1 MKLDFGYGNTI
12 QTVEVPDGNLIAEL
26 HSNPIDH
33 ERNGVSAVDY
43 ALQNPIGAQHLSE
56 HDLSG
61 KKIAIITS
69 DISRPLPS

>member
-12 QTVEVPDGNLIAEL
+12 QSVEVPDGNLIAEL
-26 HSNPIDH
+26 MSNPIDH
-33 ERNGVSAVDY
+33 KRTGVSAVDY
-43 ALQNPIGAQHLSE
+43 ALQNPIGAKRLSE
-56 HDLSG
+56 NDLSI